1 MVNASLNWASI
12 VGIVLAIGGTLLY
25 FLRTFRPNM
34 ARDYDVF
41 FAAVGLLCGGILF
54 FQGWRLDPIL
64 QFGQFLLAATTVFF
78 AYEAVRLR
86 AIATEQ
92 AKRAAFLDDEEPDY
106 RRSPR
111 GSFGG
116 YQAELDDDYRFEDRA
131 ASGRRI
137 RGRDYDDFD
146 EGLDDRPR
154 RSARREPPSL
164 EDRRPVRRR
173 SDMAPNSGWEDF
185 EEETERR
192 SLRPSRRSDDW
203 GTEPATPYPDEP
215 TPKSPRS
222 GGGWDRFDE
231 PPAAPPPEPPAERR
245 SSPRRL
251 TGSATSMPRSRRDR
265 QRGLDLGQP
274 PADSGAAADTAS
286 SRSTPGRSTSEPYV
300 DYKPLP
306 PLGNLEEDNSSQF
319 DD

>member
-12 VGIVLAIGGTLLY
+12 VGIVLAIGGTMLY

-92 AKRAAFLDDEEPDY
+92 AKRAAFIDDDEPDY

-111 GSFGG
+111 GSFGS
-116 YQAELDDDYRFEDRA
+116 QAELDDDYRFEDRA

-137 RGRDYDDFD
+137 RGRDYDEFE
-146 EGLDDRPR
+146 EGFEDRPR

-164 EDRRPVRRR
+164 EDRRPPSRRR
-173 SDMAPNSGWEDF
+173 PDLAPNSGWEDF
-185 EEETERR
+185 EDEAERR

-203 GTEPATPYPDEP
+203 GSPTTPPYSDEPA
-215 TPKSPRS
+215 PKASRPGES
-222 GGGWDRFDE
+222 WDRFDE
-231 PPAAPPPEPPAERR
+231 PPAAPPEPPERR

-251 TGSATSMPRSRRDR
+251 TGSATNMPRSRRDR
-265 QRGLDLGQP
+265 QRGLDLGQRP
-274 PADSGAAADTAS
+274 GDQA
-286 SRSTPGRSTSEPYV
+286 STPDPSATRTTNGNASSEPYV